1 MYCIKNN
8 NYKIKLNLKKKI
20 RTVVKSCLYMIQYTI
35 FILST
40 VVSYCNVTVS
50 QRPAQYSY
58 LLMPHVI
65 LALLS
70 ILLVSLKL
78 KYPWSLDRA
87 F

>member
-20 RTVVKSCLYMIQYTI
+20 RTVVKSCLYDKVYN
-35 FILST
+35 ILST

-58 LLMPHVI
+58 VLTPHVI
-65 LALLS
+65 LSRLS
-70 ILLVSLKL
+70 IYSISLKL
-78 KYPWSLDRA
+78 K
-87 F
+87 

>member
-20 RTVVKSCLYMIQYTI
+20 RTVVKSCLYDKVYN
-35 FILST
+35 ILST

-70 ILLVSLKL
+70 ILSLKL